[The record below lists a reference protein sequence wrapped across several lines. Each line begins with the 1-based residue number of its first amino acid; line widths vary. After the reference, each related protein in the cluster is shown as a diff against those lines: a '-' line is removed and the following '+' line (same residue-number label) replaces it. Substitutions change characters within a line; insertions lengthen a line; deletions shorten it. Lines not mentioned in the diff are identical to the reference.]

1 MVLSSIFTFAM
12 DAALVEFNP
21 CNRLKMRGAA
31 KAGARVLSD
40 DEIRLKPVGS
50 KGPS

>member
-1 MVLSSIFTFAM
+1 MIAGSHMVLSSIFTFAM

-31 KAGARVLSD
+31 KAGRAFSPMTKSD
-40 DEIRLKPVGS
+40 
-50 KGPS
+50 